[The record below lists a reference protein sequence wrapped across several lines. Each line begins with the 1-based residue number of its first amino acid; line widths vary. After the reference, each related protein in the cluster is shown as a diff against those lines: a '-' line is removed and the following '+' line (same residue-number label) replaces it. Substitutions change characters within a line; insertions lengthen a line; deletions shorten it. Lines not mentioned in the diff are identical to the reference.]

1 MRKLECIHSDH
12 AEACATDSGVVIPFI
27 VIPFIVIPF
36 IVNDSI
42 DDLAVLLY

>member
-27 VIPFIVIPF
+27 VIPFIV
-36 IVNDSI
+36 NDSI
-42 DDLAVLLY
+42 DDLAILLY